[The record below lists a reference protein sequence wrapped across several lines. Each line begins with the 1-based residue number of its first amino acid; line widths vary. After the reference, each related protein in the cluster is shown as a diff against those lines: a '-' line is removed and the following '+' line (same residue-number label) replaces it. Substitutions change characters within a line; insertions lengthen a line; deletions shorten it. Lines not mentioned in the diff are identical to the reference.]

1 MPEPRFL
8 KGSCMPHLQQPRE
21 RQGPPKFLKGGKHL
35 RHSRRTSAIL
45 EEDVTEQDDESEDQ
59 QQSAEVADEPRRRRS
74 RMRRHERGYNE
85 EAQTKALECTIL
97 SAGMPLLLPVAC
109 APCSSAVDGP

>member
-1 MPEPRFL
+1 M
-8 KGSCMPHLQQPRE
+8 
-21 RQGPPKFLKGGKHL
+21 
-35 RHSRRTSAIL
+35 
-45 EEDVTEQDDESEDQ
+45 TEQDDEFEDQ